1 MFIILKTN
9 SFNLYKPDKIMARG
23 LSKSP
28 TSNKLSVTFFLIMM
42 AVAFFIS
49 CANFYER
56 TNFTPR
62 NTVRHYCGDEEESND
77 ESNYEYNE
85 ELMQEGFYFPKT
97 YREILEITHVH
108 AFTMPL
114 IIFVMSRILSMTLIR
129 NWIKIT
135 IYSTAFVSI
144 IMNLSGLWLVRFT
157 SNVFS
162 ISIIISYFLL
172 GSCFIA
178 LISIPIYEMWFK
190 PKETSM

>member
-1 MFIILKTN
+1 
-9 SFNLYKPDKIMARG
+9 MARG

-42 AVAFFIS
+42 AVAFLIS
-49 CANFYER
+49 CVNFYER
-56 TNFTPR
+56 TSFSPK
-62 NTVRHYCGDEEESND
+62 NTVRHYNGDEEESND
-77 ESNYEYNE
+77 DSNYEYNE
-85 ELMQEGFYFPKT
+85 ELMREGFYFPKT

-144 IMNLSGLWLVRFT
+144 IMNLSGLWLVRFV
-157 SNVFS
+157 SDVFS

-172 GSCFIA
+172 GICFIA

-190 PKETSM
+190 PKEASV

>member
-1 MFIILKTN
+1 
-9 SFNLYKPDKIMARG
+9 MARG

-49 CANFYER
+49 CSNFYER
-56 TNFTPR
+56 TGFTSG
-62 NTVRHYCGDEEESND
+62 NTVRHYCGDEEEESND
-77 ESNYEYNE
+77 ESNYEYDE
-85 ELMQEGFYFPKT
+85 ELMRDGFYFPKT

-108 AFTMPL
+108 AFMMPL

-129 NWIKIT
+129 NWIKIA
-135 IYSTAFVSI
+135 IYSTAFVAI

-157 SNVFS
+157 SDLFS

-172 GSCFIA
+172 GFCFIA

-190 PKETSM
+190 PKETNM